1 MADQFTGQLVV
12 VEFNTVDISGTAKT
26 VEITESADEPEE
38 IDKTH
43 KGDTERL
50 TIEGVPGSTA
60 TTVTMNLLDEVG
72 GVAALLDFAVNSKDT
87 LVIYPEGKVHTKEM
101 ITVQNARLIEI
112 AETIPYDNVVE
123 LNANWNAKNTVS
135 RGTYSTAA

>member
-1 MADQFTGQLVV
+1 MADQFTGKDVV
-12 VEFNTVDISGTAKT
+12 VLFNTVDISGTART

-50 TIEGVPGSTA
+50 TIEGFPGA
-60 TTVTMNLLDEVG
+60 TGTNVTMNLLDEVA
-72 GVAALLDFAVNSKDT
+72 GVANLLDFAVNSKDT
-87 LVIYPEGKVHTKEM
+87 LTVYPEGMVNAKES
-101 ITVQNARLIEI
+101 IIIQNARLIEI

-123 LNANWNAKNTVS
+123 LNATWNAKNTVT
-135 RGTYSTAA
+135 RGTYSSA